1 MGSDKSSTPNWLSS
15 PPSAF
20 DVVTGYFPETKPK
33 EGGPKLRPLLVTKV
47 LRNRHTGHFACEVAY
62 GTSNLK
68 VGQKLLDDIII
79 QNIGD
84 LDAIGL
90 LQATRFVLSPKQRI
104 ILPWSTEHFC
114 CWTGYR
120 TPRLGSL
127 TTEYQ
132 KDYAFAMM
140 RWADREGG

>member
-1 MGSDKSSTPNWLSS
+1 MGSDKSSTPSWLSS

-47 LRNRHTGHFACEVAY
+47 LRNKRSGEFACEVGY

-68 VGQKLLDDIII
+68 VGQRFLDDIII
-79 QNIGD
+79 QNMGD
-84 LDAIGL
+84 LNTIGL
-90 LQATRFVLSPKQRI
+90 LQATRFVLDPKQRV
-104 ILPWSTEHFC
+104 ILPWSASHFG
-114 CWTGYR
+114 CWTGYAS
-120 TPRLGSL
+120 PRLGTL
-127 TTEYQ
+127 TTDYQ

-140 RWADREGG
+140 RWADRER